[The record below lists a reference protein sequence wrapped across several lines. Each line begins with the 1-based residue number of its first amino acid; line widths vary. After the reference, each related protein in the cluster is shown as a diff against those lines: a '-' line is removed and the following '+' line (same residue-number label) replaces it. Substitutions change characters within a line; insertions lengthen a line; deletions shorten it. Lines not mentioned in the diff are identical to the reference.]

1 MKGYSMDEMNK
12 QIITG
17 LQAYAMG
24 IMAKDLSGR
33 FPNPGKVIRNVTN
46 ITETVQQ
53 LQTGQANP
61 LLQLLQG
68 GLQMPVAPTAP
79 AQVEAPKAKTEPQY
93 VTKKQFFDFRSDMMA
108 EFKKLA
114 PPPVAP

>member
-1 MKGYSMDEMNK
+1 MDEMNK
-12 QIITG
+12 QIIMG

-33 FPNPGKVIRNVTN
+33 FPNPGRVIRNVQN
-46 ITETVQQ
+46 VTETVQQ

-68 GLQMPVAPTAP
+68 GLQLPAAPV
-79 AQVEAPKAKTEPQY
+79 QVEAPKAKTEPQY
-93 VTKKQFFDFRSDMMA
+93 VTKKQFFDFRSDIMA

-114 PPPVAP
+114 PPPAAP